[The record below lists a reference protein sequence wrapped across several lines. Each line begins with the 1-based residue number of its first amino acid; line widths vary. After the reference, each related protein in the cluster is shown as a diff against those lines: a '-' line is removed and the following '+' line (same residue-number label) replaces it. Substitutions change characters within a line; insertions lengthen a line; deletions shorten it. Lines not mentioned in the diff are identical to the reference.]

1 MLATLGRIKKTVFMP
16 LCDTFLFL
24 FKLGQNGKRKKKRF
38 KKAALRFSEGI
49 KMPERNQMKTTSQ
62 KGIHTTLITLMILMS
77 RIKKSSQ

>member
-1 MLATLGRIKKTVFMP
+1 MP

-24 FKLGQNGKRKKKRF
+24 IQAWTKWKKEKKRF